1 MNSTLISGWQKE
13 QERNKKREGGKK
25 ERKNIEEK
33 KRKKKIDKNDGG
45 RFVSSFMQSCT
56 ICQ

>member
-13 QERNKKREGGKK
+13 QERKRKRDGGKE
-25 ERKNIEEK
+25 ERNKTEEK
-33 KRKKKIDKNDGG
+33 KRGKKFNKNHGG
-45 RFVSSFMQSCT
+45 FVSSFMQSCT